1 MASLFCFYAFSPNYK
16 YQVNIFRKGGSNIPE
31 IQYWK
36 RTVKEFIMQRKKQD
50 IIVGVARASKTSRFT
65 ARFVPFS

>member
-36 RTVKEFIMQRKKQD
+36 RTVKEFIMQRKN
-50 IIVGVARASKTSRFT
+50 KTSLSVLYLQSKKPD
-65 ARFVPFS
+65 AECVGK